1 MSKSKD
7 LILRE
12 AVLNDLPVLKAFEQA
27 LIRYER
33 PFASNLR
40 ADPISYY
47 DIQGFIEHPDAL
59 LYVAEFKGEVVGSGY
74 AQIQNS
80 VAYKKPEQFVYLGF
94 MYVHPEYRGKGIN
107 GKLIQKLVEWAKD
120 KKIHEIQLDVYAE
133 NKSALVAY
141 KKLGFKPDLLKMRL

>member
-1 MSKSKD
+1 MSQSKD

-12 AVLNDLPVLKAFEQA
+12 AILNDLPVLKAFEQA

-47 DIQGFIEHPDAL
+47 DIQGFIEYPDAL
-59 LYVAEFKGEVVGSGY
+59 LYVAEFKGKVVGSGY

>member
-1 MSKSKD
+1 MVIKIVKISNEKSKKISVFFFTN
-7 LILRE
+7 LIKKY
-12 AVLNDLPVLKAFEQA
+12 NCC
-27 LIRYER
+27 
-33 PFASNLR
+33 NL
-40 ADPISYY
+40 DVKIVNPN
-47 DIQGFIEHPDAL
+47 ENPDVL
-59 LYVAEFKGEVVGSGY
+59 LYVAEFKGTVVGSGY

-80 VAYKKPEQFVYLGF
+80 VAYKKPKQFVYLGF